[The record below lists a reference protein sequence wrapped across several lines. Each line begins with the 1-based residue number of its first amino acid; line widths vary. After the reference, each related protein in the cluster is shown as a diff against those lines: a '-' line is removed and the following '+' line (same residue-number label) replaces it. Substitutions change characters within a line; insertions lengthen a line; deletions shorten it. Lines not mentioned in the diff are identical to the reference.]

1 MEKLKI
7 GKFSFSIEK
16 IYLLILGFIAF
27 LPIAAPILLNL
38 GLGWLAKKIYF
49 IYSFFCH
56 QFSERSLYLFDTQFA
71 WCARDTGIWTGIF
84 FTALA
89 VKFFKL
95 KPIKWYFLLLFLVPI
110 ALDGGIQTIST
121 IRGIGVASSEIFYLS
136 NNFFRYVTGFF
147 LGMGVSLWI
156 SPQIINKAGAGVT
169 TKKFLAIFF
178 LGVVF
183 YLVLVFL
190 WQVTSYRVLPSNI
203 LDSVAKE
210 RSEMYFERRKDAPC
224 PTSGIADIIQIDCF
238 FKE

>member
-1 MEKLKI
+1 MN
-7 GKFSFSIEK
+7 KFSFKIEK
-16 IYLLILGFIAF
+16 IYLFILGLVAF
-27 LPIAAPILLNL
+27 LPVVAPVLLNL
-38 GLGWLAKKIYF
+38 GLEWIAKKIYF

-56 QFSERSLYLFDTQFA
+56 QFSERSLYLFDTQYA
-71 WCARDTGIWTGIF
+71 WCARDTGIWAGIF

-95 KPIKWYFLLLFLVPI
+95 KPIKWYFLLLFFVPI

-121 IRGIGVASSEIFYLS
+121 IRGIGISYSEYFYFS
-136 NNFFRYVTGFF
+136 NNFLRFVTGFF

-156 SPQIINKAGAGVT
+156 SPQIINKASANIT
-169 TKKFLAIFF
+169 TKNFLAIFF

-190 WQVTSYRVLPSNI
+190 WQVTSHKVLPSNV
-203 LDSVAKE
+203 LDSVPKK

-224 PTSGIADIIQIDCF
+224 PTSGIADIIQVDCF
-238 FKE
+238 FR